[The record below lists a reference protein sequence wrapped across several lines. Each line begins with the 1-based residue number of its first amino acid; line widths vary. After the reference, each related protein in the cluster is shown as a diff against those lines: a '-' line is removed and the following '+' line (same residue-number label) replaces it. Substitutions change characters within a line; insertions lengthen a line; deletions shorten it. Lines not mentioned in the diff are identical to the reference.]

1 MLALGLAA
9 FIPAL
14 SRTAEE
20 AELPPLKVDASYGQF
35 LGIFPLNI
43 FNKAALVLFGA
54 AGILASRS
62 ESETPALVYARTV
75 AFSMAPLAILGA
87 IPRTQ
92 TLFGYWP
99 LFGAEVSTHGAFAA
113 LGAYAGFRD
122 TLAKTSDVIR
132 SDLIQ
137 RQDDERLLAARG

>member
-20 AELPPLKVDASYGQF
+20 AELPPLKVDAQ
-35 LGIFPLNI
+35 
-43 FNKAALVLFGA
+43 
-54 AGILASRS
+54 
-62 ESETPALVYARTV
+62 TV

-87 IPRTQ
+87 IPRTR

-113 LGAYAGFRD
+113 LSAYAGFRD
-122 TLAKTSDVIR
+122 TLANSSDVIR
-132 SDLIQ
+132 PDLIQ